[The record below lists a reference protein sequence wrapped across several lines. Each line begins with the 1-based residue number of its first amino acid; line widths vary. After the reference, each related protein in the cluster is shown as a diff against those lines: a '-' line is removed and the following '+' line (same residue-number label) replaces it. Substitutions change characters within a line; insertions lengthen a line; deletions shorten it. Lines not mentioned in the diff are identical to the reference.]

1 MERTPFELWDTESA
15 NLLDTY
21 RTEEEALAD
30 VADTVKSH
38 GLESAKH
45 LLLGYEEENGR
56 SRVIAKGLALA
67 ERALAT
73 SPLA

>member
-1 MERTPFELWDTESA
+1 MERLPFELWDTESA
-15 NLLDTY
+15 NLLDVY

-30 VADTVKSH
+30 VADAVKSH
-38 GLESAKH
+38 GLEGAKH
-45 LLLGYEEENGR
+45 LLLGYEDENGR

-73 SPLA
+73 IPLA